1 MHNFDYRT
9 AMKRAIIDYILLDYS
24 ERVRVNVLE
33 IPTRFKPSVIRA
45 PVPWRNNYLISKQF
59 CRHNLFTTHS
69 IVQRVSHTQLIVTT
83 YHSSEIRSL
92 CLMKC
97 PSEMLQNLTYFIYTK
112 TQNCL

>member
-1 MHNFDYRT
+1 MYWKITGRQRLKFFVQNDLDTYENEFIPNFNYRT

-59 CRHNLFTTHS
+59 CRHNLFTTHN
-69 IVQRVSHTQLIVTT
+69 IIQRVSHT
-83 YHSSEIRSL
+83 
-92 CLMKC
+92 
-97 PSEMLQNLTYFIYTK
+97 F
-112 TQNCL
+112 